1 MYDPTFAKSMC
12 IRGKK
17 TRQFFSQRNVPFY
30 TFLCFLIF
38 FFLLWTCIVIILK
51 IMRLFFFLLHSPSV
65 FSFITHRPT
74 GETPALQI
82 SLVTHMVKSL
92 PAVQKTWIRSWVGK
106 IPRGEHGNPLQYS
119 CLENPWTEKP
129 GGLQSM
135 ESQRVRHNWET
146 NTLTFTILEEC
157 RGVPSTRVGRPG
169 IQYPPSFVLDK
180 SLHLCKLS
188 TFFFKKSLQA
198 AKFWTSRIIIVYSLL

>member
-1 MYDPTFAKSMC
+1 MKKVYSKTIHVWPHFCKKHVC
-12 IRGKK
+12 QRKK
-17 TRQFFSQRNVPFY
+17 TSFSPREMFLFILFSVFWFAFF
-30 TFLCFLIF
+30 
-38 FFLLWTCIVIILK
+38 
-51 IMRLFFFLLHSPSV
+51 FFFLLHSPSV

-74 GETPALQI
+74 RDTPALQI
-82 SLVTHMVKSL
+82 SLVTQMVKSL
-92 PAVQKTWIRSWVGK
+92 PAVQETWIRSWVGK
-106 IPRGEHGNPLQYS
+106 IPGGEHGNPLQYS
-119 CLENPWTEKP
+119 CLENPWVEEP

-146 NTLTFTILEEC
+146 NTFTFTILEEC
-157 RGVPSTRVGRPG
+157 RGVPSTWVGRPG